1 MCREKQS
8 RLAMLQRLL
17 YSQST
22 KVTIQLPPNLTS
34 LKSQGGFFF
43 FLSFFLFPSSSY
55 GQRAPAIRG
64 QTFKIKQNKHSLNN
78 RNNLVTCVFHTTY
91 GKSLYYIYSSKWFVN
106 REAEEA
112 IFRDRDLLLNR
123 IWPDMSLSKPMYLF
137 MPVWGNSELT
147 EDVQTKPRVQ
157 PGTVHVLKQMPWTD
171 IVKYS
176 DPLASSCN
184 Q

>member
-1 MCREKQS
+1 MCKEKQS
-8 RLAMLQRLL
+8 RLAMLQSLL

-34 LKSQGGFFF
+34 LKLQGVFFF
-43 FLSFFLFPSSSY
+43 FFPSSSC

-106 REAEEA
+106 HETEEA
-112 IFRDRDLLLNR
+112 NLRDKDLLLNR
-123 IWPDMSLSKPMYLF
+123 I
-137 MPVWGNSELT
+137 
-147 EDVQTKPRVQ
+147 
-157 PGTVHVLKQMPWTD
+157 
-171 IVKYS
+171 
-176 DPLASSCN
+176 
-184 Q
+184 